1 MRRALSVCILC
12 LFILPLL
19 NCERSVYIPPV
30 VPDTVSFKK
39 HIIPLFNN
47 YCNSS
52 GCHSGLDPQGNL
64 NLEPAHAYAE
74 LWKKKMIDTIHPT
87 NSLLY
92 FQMTSVDKPM
102 PPSGVLDTFYL
113 KEVLRWIEQGGKNN

>member
-1 MRRALSVCILC
+1 MRSIL
-12 LFILPLL
+12 LVFILGLFTLL
-19 NCERSVYIPPV
+19 IDSCERSVYVPPV

-39 HIIPLFNN
+39 HMTPLFNN
-47 YCNSS
+47 YCNNS

-64 NLEPAHAYAE
+64 NLEPSHAYSE
-74 LWKKKMIDTIHPT
+74 LWKKKMIDTLHPK

-92 FQMTSVDKPM
+92 YQMISVDKPM